1 MFVENNQTYQT
12 TKPFFY
18 TYSLPSLTGD
28 AFVFDEVFGNLGLY
42 TSSLVQF
49 NSLSDFEESNL
60 KSQNTFFFDISPY
73 IKDFKDSYDFPY
85 FIGEKIFTEPFAL
98 IDNRGILSKTDELTE
113 VFILPIQILN

>member
-60 KSQNTFFFDISPY
+60 QSQNTFFFDISPY
-73 IKDFKDSYDFPY
+73 IKDFKDSYDLPY